1 MFIKAVDKV
10 VILEIQSYF
19 WEIGLIIMTL
29 IKKIAMQPL
38 LRMKLNICLDK
49 NQDNYLDQ
57 YELDT
62 LFLAD
67 VSNMW
72 CLQAH

>member
-1 MFIKAVDKV
+1 MH
-10 VILEIQSYF
+10 
-19 WEIGLIIMTL
+19 
-29 IKKIAMQPL
+29 PL
-38 LRMKLNICLDK
+38 VRMKIDICLDK

-67 VSNMW
+67 VSNI
-72 CLQAH
+72 

>member
-1 MFIKAVDKV
+1 
-10 VILEIQSYF
+10 
-19 WEIGLIIMTL
+19 MTL
-29 IKKIAMQPL
+29 IKKVAMQPL

-72 CLQAH
+72 CLQAY

>member
-1 MFIKAVDKV
+1 
-10 VILEIQSYF
+10 
-19 WEIGLIIMTL
+19 MTL
-29 IKKIAMQPL
+29 IKKVAMQPL

-67 VSNMW
+67 VSNM
-72 CLQAH
+72 